1 MGDDLTTQI
10 LKAVRLRMQTQAEFT
25 EELLDEIVDEVVD
38 EFTRDG
44 LISDQSDTES
54 LKNEVLGR
62 LREEREG
69 GGARA

>member
-1 MGDDLTTQI
+1 MGDDLTTQV

-25 EELLDEIVDEVVD
+25 EELLAELVDEVVD

-44 LISDQSDTES
+44 LISDQSDTEA

-62 LREEREG
+62 LREEQEQKP
-69 GGARA
+69 